1 VVTRGATIAFALAL
15 VGGLLSVVT
24 IAATGSV
31 AGAATTPVAAS
42 WSPAVAC
49 GTFSTAT
56 PPAGTVS
63 ATLAIS
69 GGGGGGGGTNSGSGG
84 SGGAGGQ
91 VSTTLAITHTTGTVS
106 VKTGCGGGAGG
117 ESGSSD
123 STKSGPSG
131 AAGYAGGGSGGS
143 GSSEF
148 ASIDGESSAGAGG
161 GASGLCLGNG
171 ICTTALSV
179 AGGGGGG
186 GARWDC
192 TGSTGPGGGG
202 AGQTGGSATT
212 SAGSAG
218 AAGDGSDG
226 AGGGGGTSTAGGSGG
241 SGYNQSG
248 TTGANTPFS
257 SAGGNG
263 GAGKGSEAGAGG
275 GGAGGGYTGGGGGG
289 GDGCT
294 SGADAGGGAGG
305 GSSAVNS
312 SYASGTSYGAGGFGG
327 GSSAAGTSGG
337 VTLTW
342 NVDNLSVT
350 NPGTQSNL
358 SGSAIT
364 NLTISAPH
372 DTTGG
377 NSVTF
382 SATGLPA
389 GLSISSAGVVSGTPT
404 TACACSVTVTATDS
418 EALSE
423 STSFT
428 WNITNTVSVTNPGP
442 FTSNSGTAI
451 STVTMAAT
459 TSGAAG
465 GATISSTGWSITAGS
480 LPTGLSLSTAGAITG
495 TPTTA
500 GSYSATIQ
508 ATDSA
513 GFHGTTVLAWTI
525 NNVVTVTAPANQTST
540 AGTAISPNVTVT
552 ATDSSSTA
560 TITGWTLSGAPPG
573 LTISSG
579 GVISGTP
586 TTGGSYSVTAKA
598 TDSKGFTGTSTAF
611 TWTVNDAVNVTNPGT
626 QSNVSGTTITTL
638 TPSASVVGGGTIT
651 SWAQSGLPIGLS
663 FNTTTGAVSGTPTT
677 AGPYSVTLTAT
688 DSRGAHGSA
697 TFTWNITNT
706 VTVTAPAAQ
715 TSTAGTAISPN
726 VTVTATDSSST
737 ATITGWSLSGAPPG
751 LTINASGVISGTP
764 TTGGSYSVTATAT
777 DSSGFTGTS
786 SAFSWTVNDTVTVTN
801 PGSQSNVSGT
811 PITTLT
817 PSASVVGGGTV
828 ASWAQSG
835 LPTGLSFDTT
845 TGAVSGTPTTAGSY
859 SVTLT
864 ATDSRGA
871 QGTATFTWTIT
882 NTVSVTN
889 PGTQSNGSGAPIT
902 ALSISA
908 SDSSSTA
915 TLAYSDGG
923 TLPPGLS
930 IGTGSGTITG
940 TPTTA
945 GSYPVT
951 ITATDNAGFSGSTTF
966 TWNITNT
973 VTVTNPGA
981 QSNVSGTAITALDNS
996 ASDSSSVATIASWS
1010 ATGLPTGLSIDATT
1024 GTITGTPTTAGT
1036 FSVTV
1041 TATDSDG
1048 FTGSASFSWSVINTL
1063 SVTSPGDQSDLSGT
1077 AITALP
1083 ITASDSSSVATLT
1096 YTDGGTLP
1104 PGLSIDPSSGIISG
1118 TPTTGGTYPV
1128 TITAID
1134 NASFTGAV
1142 SFNWTITD
1150 TVSVTNPGNQSSVSG
1165 SAITALPITASD
1177 SSAGATLTY
1186 SDGGTLPTG
1195 LSIDGSSG
1203 IITGT
1208 PTTAG
1213 TSSVTITATD
1223 QNGSS
1228 ASTSFT
1234 WTVTNTVSV
1243 TSPGDQTDTSGTAIT
1258 PVTIA
1263 ASDSSSVATLTYS
1276 DGGTLPPGLSI
1287 DPSSGVIS
1295 GTPTTGGTFAVTITA
1310 TDNAAFTGSATFNW
1324 AISNT
1329 VMVTSP
1335 GDQSNVSGTPITA
1348 VPITA
1353 SDSSSVATLAYSDG
1367 GTLPPGLSIDPS
1379 SGNITGTPTT
1389 GGTFAVTITATDD
1402 AAFSGTTS
1410 FNWAIVNTVT
1420 VTSPGDQTSGSGTAI
1435 TNLPIAASDSSS
1447 TATLSYTDSG
1457 TLPPGLAID
1466 PSSGVISGTPT
1477 TAGTYPVSISALDN
1491 AGFTGGVSFNWVVTN
1506 TVSVTSPGDQ
1516 SATSGTAITNL
1527 PITASDSSS
1536 VATLSYSD
1544 NGTLPPG
1551 LAIDPSSGIISGTP
1565 TTGGSFPVTI
1575 TATDN
1580 AGFSGTA
1587 SFTWSVGNDIAVTNP
1602 GDQSSPSGTAITN
1615 LPVTASDSSSTA
1627 TLSYTDNG
1635 TLPPGLA
1642 VNPSS
1647 GAISGTP
1654 TTAGSYA
1661 VTITVTDN
1669 AGFSGT
1675 ASFTWTVVNK
1685 VTVAPI
1691 ANQNSDTS
1699 VLISPLR
1706 TTATDSQTTPAPV
1719 IVWSATGL
1727 PPVLHINGSNGF
1739 ISGTPTTPGTYPVTV
1754 TATDQD
1760 GFSASTSFTWT
1771 VVDIAPTVTSVKPAT
1786 GTGAGGTKV
1795 KITGTRFFHVSS
1807 VTFGSVAA
1815 RSFKI
1820 NKKGTKMTAVAPAES
1835 AGTVSIVITTTGG
1848 SNTPGS
1854 TDRFTYIAPVATK
1867 VVPPNGPASG
1877 GNRVDIDGTDMGG
1890 ATAVKFGSVSATT
1903 FASNKTGTDVSV
1915 VVPPGSIGTVSV
1927 TVTAPGGTTTLA
1939 NAYTYTGPAV
1949 TKVAPASGTHLGG
1962 TKVTISGSGL
1972 ADATSVKFGSDP
1984 ATIVSDAA
1992 SGDKLIVH
2000 TPAEA
2005 AGPVSVTITTPS
2017 GSVTVSGAYTFT

>member
-1 VVTRGATIAFALAL
+1 
-15 VGGLLSVVT
+15 
-24 IAATGSV
+24 
-31 AGAATTPVAAS
+31 
-42 WSPAVAC
+42 
-49 GTFSTAT
+49 
-56 PPAGTVS
+56 
-63 ATLAIS
+63 
-69 GGGGGGGGTNSGSGG
+69 
-84 SGGAGGQ
+84 
-91 VSTTLAITHTTGTVS
+91 
-106 VKTGCGGGAGG
+106 
-117 ESGSSD
+117 
-123 STKSGPSG
+123 
-131 AAGYAGGGSGGS
+131 
-143 GSSEF
+143 
-148 ASIDGESSAGAGG
+148 
-161 GASGLCLGNG
+161 
-171 ICTTALSV
+171 
-179 AGGGGGG
+179 
-186 GARWDC
+186 
-192 TGSTGPGGGG
+192 
-202 AGQTGGSATT
+202 
-212 SAGSAG
+212 
-218 AAGDGSDG
+218 
-226 AGGGGGTSTAGGSGG
+226 
-241 SGYNQSG
+241 
-248 TTGANTPFS
+248 
-257 SAGGNG
+257 
-263 GAGKGSEAGAGG
+263 
-275 GGAGGGYTGGGGGG
+275 
-289 GDGCT
+289 
-294 SGADAGGGAGG
+294 
-305 GSSAVNS
+305 
-312 SYASGTSYGAGGFGG
+312 
-327 GSSAAGTSGG
+327 
-337 VTLTW
+337 
-342 NVDNLSVT
+342 
-350 NPGTQSNL
+350 
-358 SGSAIT
+358 
-364 NLTISAPH
+364 
-372 DTTGG
+372 
-377 NSVTF
+377 
-382 SATGLPA
+382 
-389 GLSISSAGVVSGTPT
+389 
-404 TACACSVTVTATDS
+404 
-418 EALSE
+418 
-423 STSFT
+423 
-428 WNITNTVSVTNPGP
+428 
-442 FTSNSGTAI
+442 
-451 STVTMAAT
+451 
-459 TSGAAG
+459 
-465 GATISSTGWSITAGS
+465 
-480 LPTGLSLSTAGAITG
+480 
-495 TPTTA
+495 
-500 GSYSATIQ
+500 
-508 ATDSA
+508 
-513 GFHGTTVLAWTI
+513 
-525 NNVVTVTAPANQTST
+525 
-540 AGTAISPNVTVT
+540 
-552 ATDSSSTA
+552 
-560 TITGWTLSGAPPG
+560 
-573 LTISSG
+573 
-579 GVISGTP
+579 
-586 TTGGSYSVTAKA
+586 
-598 TDSKGFTGTSTAF
+598 
-611 TWTVNDAVNVTNPGT
+611 
-626 QSNVSGTTITTL
+626 
-638 TPSASVVGGGTIT
+638 
-651 SWAQSGLPIGLS
+651 
-663 FNTTTGAVSGTPTT
+663 
-677 AGPYSVTLTAT
+677 
-688 DSRGAHGSA
+688 
-697 TFTWNITNT
+697 
-706 VTVTAPAAQ
+706 
-715 TSTAGTAISPN
+715 
-726 VTVTATDSSST
+726 
-737 ATITGWSLSGAPPG
+737 
-751 LTINASGVISGTP
+751 
-764 TTGGSYSVTATAT
+764 
-777 DSSGFTGTS
+777 
-786 SAFSWTVNDTVTVTN
+786 
-801 PGSQSNVSGT
+801 
-811 PITTLT
+811 
-817 PSASVVGGGTV
+817 
-828 ASWAQSG
+828 
-835 LPTGLSFDTT
+835 
-845 TGAVSGTPTTAGSY
+845 
-859 SVTLT
+859 
-864 ATDSRGA
+864 
-871 QGTATFTWTIT
+871 
-882 NTVSVTN
+882 
-889 PGTQSNGSGAPIT
+889 
-902 ALSISA
+902 
-908 SDSSSTA
+908 
-915 TLAYSDGG
+915 
-923 TLPPGLS
+923 
-930 IGTGSGTITG
+930 
-940 TPTTA
+940 
-945 GSYPVT
+945 
-951 ITATDNAGFSGSTTF
+951 
-966 TWNITNT
+966 
-973 VTVTNPGA
+973 
-981 QSNVSGTAITALDNS
+981 
-996 ASDSSSVATIASWS
+996 
-1010 ATGLPTGLSIDATT
+1010 
-1024 GTITGTPTTAGT
+1024 
-1036 FSVTV
+1036 
-1041 TATDSDG
+1041 
-1048 FTGSASFSWSVINTL
+1048 
-1063 SVTSPGDQSDLSGT
+1063 
-1077 AITALP
+1077 
-1083 ITASDSSSVATLT
+1083 
-1096 YTDGGTLP
+1096 
-1104 PGLSIDPSSGIISG
+1104 
-1118 TPTTGGTYPV
+1118 
-1128 TITAID
+1128 
-1134 NASFTGAV
+1134 
-1142 SFNWTITD
+1142 
-1150 TVSVTNPGNQSSVSG
+1150 
-1165 SAITALPITASD
+1165 
-1177 SSAGATLTY
+1177 
-1186 SDGGTLPTG
+1186 
-1195 LSIDGSSG
+1195 
-1203 IITGT
+1203 
-1208 PTTAG
+1208 
-1213 TSSVTITATD
+1213 
-1223 QNGSS
+1223 
-1228 ASTSFT
+1228 
-1234 WTVTNTVSV
+1234 
-1243 TSPGDQTDTSGTAIT
+1243 
-1258 PVTIA
+1258 
-1263 ASDSSSVATLTYS
+1263 
-1276 DGGTLPPGLSI
+1276 
-1287 DPSSGVIS
+1287 
-1295 GTPTTGGTFAVTITA
+1295 
-1310 TDNAAFTGSATFNW
+1310 
-1324 AISNT
+1324 
-1329 VMVTSP
+1329 
-1335 GDQSNVSGTPITA
+1335 
-1348 VPITA
+1348 
-1353 SDSSSVATLAYSDG
+1353 VATLAYSDG

-1642 VNPSS
+1642 IDPSSGIISGTPTTGGSFPVTITATDNAGFSGTTSFTWAVGNTVSVTAPGNQSDTSGTAITNLPITASDSSSTATLSYSDNGTLPPGLAIDPSS